1 MAFWQSC
8 FPAKDLEFSVSSYV
22 NVEASLN
29 WRMWSGVLRQN
40 SIIATFQLCQT
51 IINLLQNFLNCFNYF
66 LLQLNWKAL
75 IILDK
80 KLPPSGVRVISWSR
94 NCPNCITMC
103 VKPFERS
110 SSVPPSCLC
119 ILLDTVR
126 ALTFTW
132 KLKTYLVTSLVKIFL
147 NNSRFTFLEKPC
159 AVSEDHAFQALH

>member
-1 MAFWQSC
+1 MSQIHGLLSRQCWCISELKDAKLRPLSGLYLSST
-8 FPAKDLEFSVSSYV
+8 PALGDDHQFLSKLSELSWNYWHVQVDWS
-22 NVEASLN
+22 
-29 WRMWSGVLRQN
+29 WRKQ
-40 SIIATFQLCQT
+40 
-51 IINLLQNFLNCFNYF
+51 
-66 LLQLNWKAL
+66 
-75 IILDK
+75 
-80 KLPPSGVRVISWSR
+80 PPSGVRVISWSR